1 MSNNMNATEAGIA
14 PWTGAAVWDKSSFS
28 HDDQW
33 LITLSPDEIA
43 DIDSV
48 IKQSMLS
55 SKPIG
60 ELSKN
65 DFGFTTF
72 AQRLLELRAD
82 ILNGKGFSVLRGLP
96 DHWSDE
102 KLIRTY
108 WGVGRWLGDPV
119 SQNAQGHLLGH
130 VIDRRSSPTAGT
142 RIYQTNQAQPFH
154 SDSCDIV
161 GLLCLRKAK
170 EGGASSIA
178 SSTAIHNKML
188 STDIEALQTLYGEF
202 QCDRYGEIPD
212 GKQPSYAV
220 RVFND
225 VEGKCV
231 CCGMDPDIRSAQRL
245 DTVTALTQKQNDAL
259 DRFQAIAQDLALNM
273 SLQRGDIQLLNNHVV
288 VHAREQFHD
297 DELLGNRRYL
307 VRLWLSASNGRK
319 LPAFMKER
327 WGNIEVGSL
336 RGGINVSGVT
346 PTVTLNAG

>member
-1 MSNNMNATEAGIA
+1 MANNMNPAGASIA
-14 PWTGAAVWDKSSFS
+14 PWTGTTVWEKNSFN

-48 IKQSMLS
+48 IQESVLS
-55 SKPIG
+55 SKPIR
-60 ELSKN
+60 ELTKD
-65 DFGFTTF
+65 DFGFTSF
-72 AQRLLELRAD
+72 GQRLLELRAD
-82 ILNGKGFSVLRGLP
+82 ILDGTGFSVLRGLP
-96 DHWSDE
+96 GDWSDE

-161 GLLCLRKAK
+161 GLLCLRKANQ
-170 EGGASSIA
+170 GGASYIA

-188 STDIEALQTLYGEF
+188 STDIEALQSLYGEF

-220 RVFND
+220 HVFND

-245 DTVTALTQKQNDAL
+245 NTVTALTQKQNDAL
-259 DRFQAIAQDLALNM
+259 DRFQTIAQDLALSM

-288 VHAREQFHD
+288 VHAREQFQD
-297 DELLGNRRYL
+297 DELLDKRRYL